1 MVHPPWRAA
10 SVATRR
16 NHARLPSCSTRR
28 ICSTHPICTALP
40 SRHYTTLLHVTI
52 IRRYASRPYTSR
64 PYTSLHVTT
73 RPYYTAYYTSLHVTT
88 TRPSTTRPS
97 TKVEHVDGLWK
108 DPCWSTVFCHNELP
122 NDMRN
127 CVLNEP
133 VRMCHG
139 PRDRPSC
146 LKFCIVTSVEPY
158 LKRPREEAP

>member
-1 MVHPPWRAA
+1 MSDNIMQMQTSLDKHKHDIPDGLYLTMSNHLKDLFPLANLFQVSYTTFGVAYGQFAEDTISTLPDPGGA
-10 SVATRR
+10 SVIADKRTRIM
-16 NHARLPSCSTRR
+16 A
-28 ICSTHPICTALP
+28 
-40 SRHYTTLLHVTI
+40 
-52 IRRYASRPYTSR
+52 
-64 PYTSLHVTT
+64 
-73 RPYYTAYYTSLHVTT
+73 
-88 TRPSTTRPS
+88 
-97 TKVEHVDGLWK
+97 KVEHVGGLK

-158 LKRPREEAP
+158 LKRPREDDSDDAQ